1 VIVACADSR
10 VAPELIFD
18 QGMGDLFVVRVAGN
32 VISGTGA
39 SLKGKLKVV
48 GAVYDLHNVK
58 VTAFG

>member
-1 VIVACADSR
+1 
-10 VAPELIFD
+10 
-18 QGMGDLFVVRVAGN
+18 VAGN